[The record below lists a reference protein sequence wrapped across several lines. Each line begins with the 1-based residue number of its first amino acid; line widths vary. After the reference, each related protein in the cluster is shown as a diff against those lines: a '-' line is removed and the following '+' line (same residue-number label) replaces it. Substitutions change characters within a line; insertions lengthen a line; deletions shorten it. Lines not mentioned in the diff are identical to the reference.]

1 MRLLHRLVY
10 LGLLVTIIA
19 VFWWFNRPLP
29 IEVSLHTVTS
39 GKVESTVANTR
50 TGTIMACKRSHLVPI
65 VSGRVDQL
73 LVEEGDVVKR
83 GQHLLSLWNDDLRA
97 QVSLARSEENSVE
110 ARAEEVCVTA
120 ELTQREAER
129 IRQLQSKGLSSV
141 ERYDQAQNSAV
152 AHAASCRAAKAS
164 IEVAESQLQVAEA
177 MLQRTQLNAPFDGVI
192 AEVNA
197 ELGEVIAPLSASGVL
212 GSAIDIIEKGC
223 LYISAPIDE
232 IDAPNIQPGM
242 HVYITL
248 DAFPD
253 QQFDGT
259 VRRIAPYILD
269 LEKQARTVEVEVL
282 FSDPAMQ
289 QRMLPGYSTDVE
301 IVLQGEENTLWLP
314 SSALLRDNHAWI
326 YKEGVLE
333 KRKLKIGLNN
343 WRLSEVL
350 SGLSEG
356 EQVVLPSGDATL
368 KDGMQV
374 TPKPG
379 DN

>member
-1 MRLLHRLVY
+1 MQLLRRLIY
-10 LGLLVTIIA
+10 LGLVLAVIISL
-19 VFWWFNRPLP
+19 WWFNRPPP
-29 IEVSLHTVTS
+29 ISVSLHTVTT

-50 TGTIMACKRSHLVPI
+50 TGTIMACRRSHLAPI

-73 LVEEGDVVKR
+73 LVKEGDGVKQ
-83 GQHLLSLWNDDLRA
+83 GQRLLSLWNDDLTA
-97 QVSLARSEENSVE
+97 QISLARSEASAVQARSEE
-110 ARAEEVCVTA
+110 ACVTA
-120 ELTQREAER
+120 ELAQREAER
-129 IRQLQSKGLSSV
+129 IRQLQNKGLSSV

-164 IEVAESQLQVAEA
+164 IEVAESQLQLAQA
-177 MLQRTQLNAPFDGVI
+177 MLERTLLNAPFDGVI
-192 AEVNA
+192 AEVDV

-232 IDAPNIQPGM
+232 IDAPSIEPGM
-242 HVYITL
+242 HAYITL

-282 FSDPAMQ
+282 FSDPAIQ
-289 QRMLPGYSTDVE
+289 HRMLPGYSTDVE
-301 IVLQGEENTLWLP
+301 IVLQDEENTLWLP

-326 YKEGVLE
+326 YREGVLE
-333 KRKLKIGLNN
+333 KRKLERGLKNG
-343 WRLSEVL
+343 RVSEVL
-350 SGLSEG
+350 NG
-356 EQVVLPSGDATL
+356 
-368 KDGMQV
+368 
-374 TPKPG
+374 
-379 DN
+379 